1 MRVLVCHHAASAPA
15 VTRAVAALHWPGETA
30 GRVIGVAESMLAGPL
45 PAWLERR
52 VRDPETAAVAAA
64 WKTEH
69 EAGVTSLRTELDAFA
84 AGLPAAFHA
93 HPPLVAEGN
102 PAERILERAAAD
114 GVDLLVVGRT
124 PTDALSRWLLGSTSE
139 AVLTQ
144 SRASVLI
151 VPVERP

>member
-1 MRVLVCHHAASAPA
+1 
-15 VTRAVAALHWPGETA
+15 VTRAVAGLHWPADTR

-45 PAWLERR
+45 PAWLEKR
-52 VRDPETAAVAAA
+52 VRDPDTAASAAA

-69 EAGVTSLRTELDAFA
+69 DAGVTSLRTDLDAFA
-84 AGLPAAFHA
+84 TGLPAAFQGGT
-93 HPPLVAEGN
+93 PLVAEGN
-102 PAERILERAAAD
+102 PAEQILERSAAE
-114 GVDLLVVGRT
+114 GIDLLVVGRT

-151 VPVERP
+151 VPVEKT